1 MARESRPASDLVI
14 DQAKRR
20 EVRITGV
27 ADHNML
33 VHQILSPQNAFTFL
47 QTVLIDDVLA
57 NPEFFKVDESSGC

>member
-1 MARESRPASDLVI
+1 MAREARPASDLVI

-57 NPEFFKVDESSGC
+57 IQ